1 MDSLIK
7 SISIKKIIILILLLF
22 QMKLTFAQSKKEQ
35 IETFKFRIDSLNMM
49 ITVERNSSNQNISS
63 LENQTKILNTDIEY
77 RKLEVKMLRE
87 SNSKKDM
94 EIQIK
99 ANEIVGLLQ
108 IVRELKDSIKI
119 ISQIIDTLVWEFP
132 DNITW
137 DQVEFNLKLPLPLSK
152 FNAPKGNL
160 LISKDNK
167 IIISYNYNYTH
178 DTDEYVGKPLFYTKQ
193 DAINYYS
200 KDIKDIEITANEG
213 FIIKGKNAS
222 NQLIIIKGIY
232 DEFTNMSGRDE
243 GEPNWVY
250 SNTLI
255 IKVTADQN
263 VIDEFNQIS
272 RLLINNFS
280 TQSIVY
286 KY

>member
-1 MDSLIK
+1 M
-7 SISIKKIIILILLLF
+7 
-22 QMKLTFAQSKKEQ
+22 
-35 IETFKFRIDSLNMM
+35 
-49 ITVERNSSNQNISS
+49 SS
-63 LENQTKILNTDIEY
+63 LENQIKILNTRIDERDIEG
-77 RKLEVKMLRE
+77 KLLKE
-87 SNSKKDM
+87 SNSEKDKVIQRKTD
-94 EIQIK
+94 EINGLRQTIK
-99 ANEIVGLLQ
+99 VL
-108 IVRELKDSIKI
+108 RDSNKNT
-119 ISQIIDTLVWEFP
+119 SQIIDTLVWEFP

-152 FNAPKGNL
+152 FNAPAGNL
-160 LISKDNK
+160 LISRDKK
-167 IIISYNYNYTH
+167 ILISYDYNYTH
-178 DTDEYVGKPLFYTKQ
+178 AFDQDEGYPFFYKEQ

-200 KDIKDIEITANEG
+200 KDLDDLEITENEG
-213 FIIKGKNAS
+213 FIIKGKNDS

-232 DEFTNMSGRDE
+232 DEFASMQGRDE
-243 GEPNWVY
+243 GEPTWLW

-255 IKVTADQN
+255 IKITADQN